1 MKYLL
6 DSDVIIEILRE
17 NTKVAS
23 LLKELYLK
31 GNILCYSPVTK
42 AEIYH
47 GLRNGE
53 ENKTANFFAQL
64 ECILIDAKIGEK
76 TGTYLK
82 SYRKSH
88 GIQLGD
94 ALIAA
99 SSFCTKAYLITFN
112 EKHYPMKDINLHSLF

>member
-17 NTKVAS
+17 NIKVVN
-23 LLKELYLK
+23 LLKKLYLK

-47 GLRNGE
+47 GIRNGE

-64 ECILIDAKIGEK
+64 ECVLIDEKIGEK
-76 TGTYLK
+76 AGTYLK
-82 SYRKSH
+82 FYRKSH
-88 GIQLGD
+88 GV
-94 ALIAA
+94 
-99 SSFCTKAYLITFN
+99 
-112 EKHYPMKDINLHSLF
+112 

>member
-17 NTKVAS
+17 NTKVAAQ
-23 LLKELYLK
+23 LRELYLR
-31 GNILCYSPVTK
+31 GNIFCYSPVTK

-47 GLRNGE
+47 GIRSGE

-76 TGTYLK
+76 AGTYLK

-88 GIQLGD
+88 GVQLGD

-99 SSFCTKAYLITFN
+99 SSFYSKAYLITFN
-112 EKHYPMKDINLHSLF
+112 EKHYPMKDITLHSFS